1 MSFQSQGLDRKGTSL
16 QSSGQRLGA
25 DALQGVHQR
34 DLDRIEPLARL
45 PEAMR
50 FEMRVVS
57 TVLPFR

>member
-16 QSSGQRLGA
+16 QAVGNDSGPMPFK
-25 DALQGVHQR
+25 VFTQR